1 MVRGAETSQH
11 CCNSDIREESLGKTR
26 VKIRNIV
33 EKSVAGLETRRILV
47 PPIDIEKLKRQ
58 VPLGRKKR
66 YARLRL
72 KYQLTVKRK

>member
-1 MVRGAETSQH
+1 MVGGTETSH
-11 CCNSDIREESLGKTR
+11 YCCNSDIREESLEKTR
-26 VKIRNIV
+26 IKIRNIV

-58 VPLGRKKR
+58 VRLGRKKR
-66 YARLRL
+66 YTRLGL